1 MWWLDAGCSGV
12 RIRSARKGHV
22 LNEVLFQKCEIEVTA
37 VYVSPAKRMFT
48 PRVEIHC
55 ENIPEP
61 QWLTTKEIFKSA
73 REAELFGAM
82 MARKWIDEHV
92 K

>member
-1 MWWLDAGCSGV
+1 MKSFY
-12 RIRSARKGHV
+12 K
-22 LNEVLFQKCEIEVTA
+22 KCEVEVTA
-37 VYVSPAKRMFT
+37 VYVLPAKRMLT

-55 ENIPEP
+55 ENITEP
-61 QWLTTKEIFKSA
+61 QWLTAKETFKSA

-82 MARKWIDEHV
+82 MARKWIDENV

>member
-1 MWWLDAGCSGV
+1 MKSFYKK
-12 RIRSARKGHV
+12 S
-22 LNEVLFQKCEIEVTA
+22 EVEVTA
-37 VYVSPAKRMFT
+37 VYVSPAKRMLT

-55 ENIPEP
+55 ENISEP
-61 QWLTTKEIFKSA
+61 QWLTTKETFKSA

-82 MARKWIDEHV
+82 MARKWIDENI